1 MNVAWRPIHAIPM
14 LTVLTQTAAS
24 TAHVGMALRA
34 VDLTVQVFVIFT
46 LALHYYVHVDYVVS
60 CFRYSRV

>member
-1 MNVAWRPIHAIPM
+1 MNVAWKPIHAIPM

-34 VDLTVQVFVIFT
+34 VDLTVQVFMIIT
-46 LALHYYVHVDYVVS
+46 LATTLL
-60 CFRYSRV
+60 RAW